1 MNLKKPQRP
10 FFSNYLRKK
19 RIQAI
24 KPYLKGNIL
33 DLGCGRTLIPHLL
46 KQDQIYIGIDQNPEV
61 LKRIREKYPNID
73 FQQKN
78 LETDEI
84 SVYQLFDTV
93 LLLAVIEHLENPHNI
108 LCQISKFLTQNGN
121 LIITTPSPL
130 GGKIHALGSDLHLFS
145 KRAVED
151 HKHFYSM
158 KYLATFIQY
167 YGLKQVHRKFFLLG
181 GNQLFVFQ
189 KNN

>member
-61 LKRIREKYPNID
+61 
-73 FQQKN
+73 